1 MKLLKTGL
9 FLLFV
14 LVSLQSQAKA
24 KVTVE
29 YVNRDLL
36 EYSYPVIFKNLP
48 EKLAEFTPYFQAI
61 AFVIILTALGF
72 AFLNASEPKSYL
84 SAVALAGLLSA
95 IIATSGLFVQLG
107 LDAVHS
113 LNKGL
118 KVDSP
123 YAIAHRLYNAALH
136 FQNPVSKSEDR
147 NTEMEK
153 RAMAAYDANDQKIRA
168 KSFWKDPIGAI
179 NYGIKSLVGL
189 FISIIIHLLLQM
201 CALFMVCVETIRYFL
216 IRCGVLILPVFIA
229 GLMTKNFR
237 AQSITYIFLLIGV
250 LCWPIGW
257 SLGHIGTV
265 ALYDSIL
272 QIINGMIVTDGQGA
286 ANVIEELSVVE
297 NPFAHVSIMVS
308 WVAVAS
314 IGSLVSLLGMF
325 LGIIL
330 WVLLV
335 TLSAPFLIQRCVS
348 SGAQFFTGLA
358 GGAAQGVARAVGGGA
373 SYAMVRSARSTAMD
387 ENGERPQ
394 PSSGLRAAFAASRT
408 MMNASRFQG
417 DPSQFSQIGDTG
429 IDELRQYRAEAAQV
443 DMARSKASKKTAWGW
458 TPKDDE
464 KTMREASK
472 KAAENVKG
480 RSKNNDGK

>member
-1 MKLLKTGL
+1 MKLIKTVL
-9 FLLFV
+9 FLILL
-14 LVSLQSQAKA
+14 LVSLQSHGKV

-48 EKLAEFTPYFQAI
+48 AKLAEFTPYFQAI

-84 SAVALAGLLSA
+84 SSVALSGLLSVS
-95 IIATSGLFVQLG
+95 IATSGLFVQLG

-118 KVDSP
+118 KVDSS

-136 FQNPVSKSEDR
+136 FQDPVIKSEDR
-147 NTEMEK
+147 NTVMEK
-153 RAMAAYDANDQKIRA
+153 RVMAACEAGNQKIGI
-168 KSFWKDPIGAI
+168 KSFWKDPIGGI
-179 NYGIKSLVGL
+179 NYGIKSFVGF
-189 FISIIIHLLLQM
+189 FISMVIYLLLHL

-216 IRCGVLILPVFIA
+216 IRCGALILPIFIA

-237 AQSITYIFLLIGV
+237 AQSITYIFSLVGI

-257 SLGHIGTV
+257 ALGHIGTV

-272 QIINGMIVTDGQGA
+272 QIINGSLTTDSQMA
-286 ANVIEELSVVE
+286 SNVIEELSTVE
-297 NPFAHVSIMVS
+297 NPFVHVSIVAS
-308 WVAVAS
+308 WIAVATV
-314 IGSLVSLLGMF
+314 GNLLCLLGMF
-325 LGIIL
+325 LGIVL

-358 GGAAQGVARAVGGGA
+358 GGTAQGVARAVGGGA
-373 SYAMVRSARSTAMD
+373 SYAMVRSARSTSLG
-387 ENGERPQ
+387 ENADRPQ

-443 DMARSKASKKTAWGW
+443 DIARSKASNKTAWEW

-464 KTMREASK
+464 KSMRESAR
-472 KAAENVKG
+472 KAAENVRRRTEQG
-480 RSKNNDGK
+480 E